1 MNDDQL
7 FRWVLVLAIL
17 LLLPVGFYH
26 RFRAATSEKLDRR
39 QEGLVLLISIR
50 FLGLLAM
57 LGLVAYM
64 IDPTWMAWSSVP
76 LPVWL
81 RWAGVGLGMLAAAL
95 LVWTFRNLGK
105 NITDTVVTR
114 KEHFL
119 VMTGPYRWVRHPFY
133 LSLALA
139 VLANSL
145 VTANWYVFATGAVVF
160 VLLVLRT
167 SKEEENLIERFGDDY
182 RQYMATELVPGALD
196 GLAGK
201 LVYSSPFSDL

>member
-7 FRWVLVLAIL
+7 FRWVLVLEFV

-26 RFRAATSEKLDRR
+26 RLRAATSERLDRR

-50 FLGLLAM
+50 LFGLLGM
-57 LGLVAYM
+57 LGFVAYM

-81 RWAGVGLGMLAAAL
+81 RWAGVGLGVLAAAL
-95 LVWTFRNLGK
+95 LVWTFRNLGR

-119 VMTGPYRWVRHPFY
+119 VTTGPYRWVRHPFY
-133 LSLALA
+133 LSVALA
-139 VLANSL
+139 MLANSL
-145 VTANWYVFATGAVVF
+145 VIVNWYVFATGAVVF

-167 SKEEENLIERFGDDY
+167 SKEEKNLIERFGDDH
-182 RQYMATELVPGALD
+182 RQYMATTGRFWPRLLRQ
-196 GLAGK
+196 K
-201 LVYSSPFSDL
+201 SK